1 MLSAQPSLVF
11 VVPVFACNTRMHFSH
26 VSHVLLISCGRAV
39 IVLGGSV
46 ARRARRNRRR
56 RAAASASRAEIVQR
70 PLRVVH
76 VLARIEH
83 CTKQSRCELF
93 PKMALEQSEWRK
105 CALHGLSR
113 WSASGSSSMP
123 DVTVRRAAAW
133 PATSARA
140 ASPMFTASALC
151 RTSLTR
157 TLTWPERAAHC
168 RAISITCT
176 KARRDEPSCYAAST
190 SHNKKRRR
198 CKYK

>member
-1 MLSAQPSLVF
+1 MGAQTGNTRARTKPSAWPWRAPSQAQVCECCLLPSLVF

-105 CALHGLSR
+105 CALHGLMAVWIPNISSLQPTLER
-113 WSASGSSSMP
+113 WQAEL
-123 DVTVRRAAAW
+123 DVDLEAPRPQQGLDWVALHGYT
-133 PATSARA
+133 ATLH
-140 ASPMFTASALC
+140 T
-151 RTSLTR
+151 
-157 TLTWPERAAHC
+157 
-168 RAISITCT
+168 
-176 KARRDEPSCYAAST
+176 
-190 SHNKKRRR
+190 
-198 CKYK
+198 